1 MNALLLRLAGPMQS
15 WGTQSRF
22 EHRDTGLEPS
32 KSGVVGLVCAALG
45 RPRAAAVDDLAALR
59 LDVRVDREGTVRR
72 DFHTVLGV
80 AGGDGKVGRYPAV
93 TERFY
98 LADADFLVAL
108 SGPDL
113 ALLAAVEAA
122 LRRPVWPLFLGRKA
136 FVPAVPVHLPGAGGL
151 RPGLDGPAALR
162 QEPWNPRRA
171 DRPNRRGGEPDP
183 PLRLRFVLEQPAGS
197 AGGERRLDQPGPGAA
212 FADRVFLPR
221 LVATEFRHVGGE
233 AGDVPL
239 GEPDARA

>member
-80 AGGDGKVGRYPAV
+80 AGGDGKVGKYPAV
-93 TERFY
+93 TTRFY

-122 LRRPVWPLFLGRKA
+122 LRRPTWPLFLGRKA

-162 QEPWNPRRA
+162 QEPWRPRPG
-171 DRPNRRGGEPDP
+171 DRRRPAAP
-183 PLRLRFVLEQPAGS
+183 PPRLRAVLELPAGG
-197 AGGERRLDQPGPGAA
+197 AGGERRLDQPAPGAA
-212 FADRVFLPR
+212 FADRAFLPR
-221 LVATEFRHVGGE
+221 LVVTRFWAVGDE
-233 AGDVPL
+233 ADVPL
-239 GEPDARA
+239 GDADDRA